1 MCVRARVRA
10 LCVCVRARV
19 RAFSHIMFHIVICC
33 CILHILYLQHIFMYS
48 LSLPISCAL
57 YIFLPL
63 GLRGIFVCESVFI
76 CETLSCFCVRV
87 WCSIMTPCFFF
98 SALYF
103 PFLLFLV
110 HLHSLVKTIHSQ
122 SSSVQGQYH
131 LNLGGDDR
139 GQHRALQGPDPVL
152 AAHIVEQISTR
163 SLRLRGGGGLAIAR

>member
-1 MCVRARVRA
+1 
-10 LCVCVRARV
+10 
-19 RAFSHIMFHIVICC
+19 
-33 CILHILYLQHIFMYS
+33 
-48 LSLPISCAL
+48 
-57 YIFLPL
+57 
-63 GLRGIFVCESVFI
+63 
-76 CETLSCFCVRV
+76 
-87 WCSIMTPCFFF
+87 MTPCFFF

-103 PFLLFLV
+103 PFRLFLV

-139 GQHRALQGPDPVL
+139 GQHRAPQGPDPVL

>member
-1 MCVRARVRA
+1 MGAVRADGQHTRRLECQGGHKWAEKYSATNSLLASAETAVFPPPGPRFV
-10 LCVCVRARV
+10 L
-19 RAFSHIMFHIVICC
+19 ICSC
-33 CILHILYLQHIFMYS
+33 TLHILYLQHIFMYS
-48 LSLPISCAL
+48 LSLPILCAL

-103 PFLLFLV
+103 PFRLFLV

-122 SSSVQGQYH
+122 SSSVQ
-131 LNLGGDDR
+131 
-139 GQHRALQGPDPVL
+139 V
-152 AAHIVEQISTR
+152 
-163 SLRLRGGGGLAIAR
+163 